1 MNITETHL
9 TVSQNLA
16 QTYYIKDGFI
26 SITATVYAI
35 HEPGVWEKPDV
46 HDVDLEFSLNSKQC
60 KYGAFKKLYNE
71 LFGEN
76 AYTQYVDKINDL
88 VETKFLNK
96 YLKS

>member
-16 QTYYIKDGFI
+16 QIYHIKDGFI

-46 HDVDLEFSLNSKQC
+46 HDVDLEFSVNSKRC

-76 AYTQYVDKINDL
+76 AYTKYVDKIEDL
-88 VETKFLNK
+88 VETKFLTK

>member
-1 MNITETHL
+1 MDIYETQL

-16 QTYYIKDGFI
+16 QAYHIKDGFV

-46 HDVDLEFSLNSKQC
+46 HDVDLEFYLNSKLC

-76 AYTQYVDKINDL
+76 AYTKYVDKINAI
-88 VETKFLNK
+88 VEEEFLNG